1 MIRVANAPC
10 SWGVIE
16 NLTGETAGYRR
27 VLDEMEERVPE
38 FRLAHEP
45 DGLALDELESHG
57 AFRRTLRQFLAA
69 HADLRAEI
77 CDAILPNP
85 DREKGRS

>member
-1 MIRVANAPC
+1 VA
-10 SWGVIE
+10 
-16 NLTGETAGYRR
+16 T
-27 VLDEMEERVPE
+27 
-38 FRLAHEP
+38 LAQCLGA
-45 DGLALDELESHG
+45 DGLAPGELESQG